1 LGQRLEFSWESP
13 DLGVGEDG
21 TVEADVGVAD
31 VAPAALPHLALH
43 LHLEGG
49 DDLLVGEAKLLGTR
63 EVGT

>member
-1 LGQRLEFSWESP
+1 
-13 DLGVGEDG
+13 
-21 TVEADVGVAD
+21 VAD